1 MPDIEGHE
9 FGSYA
14 YVEWPKHVTRS
25 DGTGMVVSDAA
36 EAEAFL
42 KDDADAMAAFKA
54 DEAVNDKVRA
64 IQAKA
69 DAEIARI
76 MRDAETEQAE
86 VVEAAQAAAAAKAA
100 EAAAP
105 AKPAKSEP
113 RTPARATTAS
123 DKPAA

>member
-25 DGTGMVVSDAA
+25 DGTGMTVADAA

-42 KDDADAMAAFKA
+42 KDDADAMKAFKA
-54 DEAVNDKVRA
+54 DEAMNAKLRD

-76 MRDAETEQAE
+76 MRDAEMAQAR
-86 VVEAAQAAAAAKAA
+86 VIEAAKPNVEPVKAA
-100 EAAAP
+100 P
-105 AKPAKSEP
+105 VPDKPEP
-113 RTPARATTAS
+113 RTPARAATAS